1 MRSFNTQKMVQEKH
15 KLMNQVVFSLLK
27 TSSSRR
33 PEQSLEAMDA
43 IWERSSGS
51 EPSSSSSV
59 FFVSANGIEAQD
71 SLPPPLT
78 LLRLA
83 TGEER
88 ERGVTE
94 MRRCDE
100 TLTRSLKW
108 KQVNLNPI
116 ISRRRN
122 KFSEID
128 LWIKACSRPVTMTT
142 NSDRW

>member
-1 MRSFNTQKMVQEKH
+1 MVQEKH

-88 ERGVTE
+88 ERVE
-94 MRRCDE
+94 EE
-100 TLTRSLKW
+100 TNSQKST
-108 KQVNLNPI
+108 
-116 ISRRRN
+116 
-122 KFSEID
+122 
-128 LWIKACSRPVTMTT
+128 CGSRPVR
-142 NSDRW
+142 DP